1 MGKIRVGMIDSGI
14 NQCVIRGKV
23 TQEIFCGRNSDAYR
37 AMDINGHG
45 TMCAKVVE
53 NMSAAEL
60 EFVSAKIFHG
70 ELKATERQIVEA
82 LTYMM
87 DMRVDVINMSLSVS
101 LSESLALCK
110 ICRQLDEAGVVLV
123 SAAANSGEKTLFEEY
138 GNVVTVTGSS
148 FFDGGVCWHGGSRAV
163 CDIEPVLLPWYEKA
177 YRFFGGNSKATAL
190 FTGIVIN
197 TRNTGTEG
205 FDLNTVKRNAVRKT
219 WKQSDLCRDSKEL
232 TFAANKRIQYAES
245 MDQQTLMQYVER
257 ATEIPVAV
265 LEREE
270 DWYADNVSLTAD
282 QVRNLLDELC
292 VDGVLEMAED
302 VEIFMEY
309 FRNRRSYL
317 WFMGC

>member
-1 MGKIRVGMIDSGI
+1 MEKIRVGMIDSGI
-14 NQCVIRGKV
+14 NQCVIRGTV
-23 TQEIFCGRNSDAYR
+23 TQEIFCGRDSDAYR
-37 AMDINGHG
+37 AVDINGHG

-101 LSESLALCK
+101 LSESPALCK
-110 ICRQLDEAGVVLV
+110 ICRQLDEAGVILV
-123 SAAANSGEKTLFEEY
+123 SAAANSGKKTLFEEY

-148 FFDGGVCWHGGSRAV
+148 FFDGGVYWHGGNRAV
-163 CDIEPVLLPWYEKA
+163 CDIESVLLPWYEKA
-177 YRFFGGNSKATAL
+177 YRFFGGNSKAAAL

-197 TRNTGTEG
+197 TGNIETER
-205 FDLNTVKRNAVRKT
+205 FELNTVKCNAVRKT
-219 WKQSDLCRDSKEL
+219 WKQSDLCRDSMEL
-232 TFAANKRIQYAES
+232 AFAANKRIRHTKS
-245 MDQQTLMQYVER
+245 MDQPALMRYVER
-257 ATEIPVAV
+257 ATEIPTAV

-270 DWYADNVSLTAD
+270 DWYADNVLLTAD
-282 QVRNLLDELC
+282 QVRSLLDELC
-292 VDGVLEMAED
+292 TDSVLEMEED

-317 WFMGC
+317 RFMGC

>member
-14 NQCVIRGKV
+14 NQCVIRGTV
-23 TQEIFCGRNSDAYR
+23 TQEIFCGRGSDAYR
-37 AMDINGHG
+37 AVDINGHG

-87 DMRVDVINMSLSVS
+87 NMRVDVINMSLSVS
-101 LSESLALCK
+101 LLESPALCK
-110 ICRQLDEAGVVLV
+110 ICSQLDETGVVLV
-123 SAAANSGEKTLFEEY
+123 SAVANSGKKTLFEEY

-148 FFDGGVCWHGGSRAV
+148 FYDGGLYWHGGSRAV
-163 CDIEPVLLPWYEKA
+163 CDIEPVLLPWYEKE
-177 YRFFGGNSKATAL
+177 YRFFGGNSKAAAL

-197 TRNTGTEG
+197 TGNTETER
-205 FDLNTVKRNAVRKT
+205 FDLNAVKCNAARKT
-219 WKQSDLCRDSKEL
+219 WKRSDLCRDSMEL
-232 TFAANKRIQYAES
+232 AFTANKRIRPVES
-245 MDQQTLMQYVER
+245 MDQTALMRYVER
-257 ATEIPVAV
+257 ATEIPAAV

-270 DWYADNVSLTAD
+270 DWYADNVSLTAN
-282 QVRNLLDELC
+282 QVRIFLDELC
-292 VDGVLEMAED
+292 ADGVLEMAED
-302 VEIFMEY
+302 AEIFMEY

-317 WFMGC
+317 RFMGC